1 MVFTSHLL
9 HNSCMGIKTL
19 GCIWFC
25 GLACICVCV
34 NRAHGNVLYLIFRNT
49 VQQMGPL
56 VQAADVAAR
65 DGRPSAC
72 VGSLQKMNLDLCIFH
87 TALFAATSL
96 RMHYAVP
103 AACVRITSET
113 RPYPT
118 SYRPGFLCAQIQ
130 LVVTDED
137 ASVSTVESV

>member
-1 MVFTSHLL
+1 M
-9 HNSCMGIKTL
+9 
-19 GCIWFC
+19 
-25 GLACICVCV
+25 CV
-34 NRAHGNVLYLIFRNT
+34 NRAQHHDVLYLIFRNT
-49 VQQMGPL
+49 VQQMGRL
-56 VQAADVAAR
+56 VRDATAR
-65 DGRPSAC
+65 DGWPSAC

-87 TALFAATSL
+87 AALFAATSL

-103 AACVRITSET
+103 AAYVHITSET
-113 RPYPT
+113 HPYLT